1 MILQAA
7 QSLAELRPHLGVPVV
22 LVLFGLWT
30 FLVSA
35 TGLSALIRWRRP
47 GAAMDK
53 VLTIAKSWWIMAGLG
68 TAAMLA
74 GEGVFMTLL
83 AFISI
88 QALKEFFA
96 LMPTRHA
103 DHRALFWTFG
113 AVPVQYLAVAME
125 WHLVFLLYVPL
136 YHFLVGP
143 LRLVLRR
150 QPEGFM
156 RSSSLLHWGLM
167 LNVFCLSHVAAL
179 LKLPIPGSGAG
190 LVVLLLILTE
200 LNDVAQFLW
209 GKSLG
214 KRKVLPEISPNKT
227 WAGLLGGIATTSALS
242 AALTPILSP
251 AGPVFGAGLGLALG
265 LFGFAGDVVL
275 SAVKRDMGVKD
286 FGELIPGHGG
296 VLDRVDSLTFTAPL
310 LLWAFVLWGSL

>member
-1 MILQAA
+1 VITAAA
-7 QSLAELRPHLGVPVV
+7 QMLSELRPHLDAPVV
-22 LVLFGLWT
+22 LVLFGLWA
-30 FLVSA
+30 FLITAS
-35 TGLSALIRWRRP
+35 GLSALIRWRRP
-47 GAAMDK
+47 GPAMDK
-53 VLTIAKSWWIMAGLG
+53 VMTIARSWWFMAGLA
-68 TAAMLA
+68 TAAMVL
-74 GEGVFMTLL
+74 GEGVFIVLL
-83 AFISI
+83 ALVSV

-113 AVPVQYLAVAME
+113 AVPVQYVAVAME
-125 WHLVFLLYVPL
+125 WELLFLLYVPL

-179 LKLPIPGSGAG
+179 LKLPIEGSGAG
-190 LVVLLLILTE
+190 LVVLLLVLTE
-200 LNDVAQFLW
+200 LNDVSQFLW

-227 WAGLLGGIATTSALS
+227 WAGLLGGIATTSVLS
-242 AALTPILSP
+242 ALLTPVLSP
-251 AGPVFGAGLGLALG
+251 AGPVFGAILGCALAM
-265 LFGFAGDVVL
+265 FGFSGDVVL
-275 SAVKRDMGVKD
+275 SAIKRDVGAKD

-310 LLWAFVLWGSL
+310 LFWAFYLWGTL

>member
-1 MILQAA
+1 MITAAA
-7 QSLAELRPHLGVPVV
+7 QTLSELRPHLDVPVV
-22 LVLFGLWT
+22 LVLFGLWA

-35 TGLSALIRWRRP
+35 TGISALVRAWRP
-47 GAAMDK
+47 GPAMDK
-53 VLTIAKSWWIMAGLG
+53 VLTIARSWWIMAGLA
-68 TAAMLA
+68 TAAMVA
-74 GEGVFMTLL
+74 GEGWFIALL
-83 AFISI
+83 AVISI

-113 AVPVQYLAVAME
+113 AVPVQYVAVAME
-125 WHLVFLLYVPL
+125 WELLFLLYVPL

-179 LKLPIPGSGAG
+179 LKVPIEGSGAG

-200 LNDVAQFLW
+200 LNDVSQFLW

-214 KRKVLPEISPNKT
+214 RRKVLPEISPNKT
-227 WAGLLGGIATTSALS
+227 WAGLLGGVATTSVL
-242 AALTPILSP
+242 AAVLTPILSP
-251 AGPVFGAGLGLALG
+251 AGPVFGAVLGLALG
-265 LFGFAGDVVL
+265 IFGFSGDVVL
-275 SAVKRDMGVKD
+275 SAIKRDVGVKD
-286 FGELIPGHGG
+286 FGALIPGHGG
-296 VLDRVDSLTFTAPL
+296 VMDRVDSLTFTAPL